1 MSISP
6 SLHIKQMAETER
18 ILSDFFVSWCSFA
31 REKRSET
38 HFFLVREGKKSV
50 LELNRTRMTAAQT
63 LCLSGRSSPPAPGA
77 SASSGF
83 AQRSKLLHSL
93 GVVCASED
101 AMMTHLSPAMKDASN
116 ALPSPPSRAN
126 SAGLKKPR
134 LLVQSSIPASV
145 PIPGKG
151 AGLSSA
157 TSSQHL
163 TLAKMQEPLKY
174 SQEEEESIST
184 TTTTESTEPAEPIK
198 PKRRGIS
205 FDESVNVVP
214 IPMRTDYSKRMRDR
228 MFHDRKDLETMAARN
243 SIEFAAEGWDW
254 RTVTEEDFMYTCSV
268 TGTKVH
274 PIHIQRYQLAQQ
286 RQKAEQLAGSN
297 PKKHLQQRR
306 TTTIAMRRQAVE
318 EP

>member
-1 MSISP
+1 
-6 SLHIKQMAETER
+6 
-18 ILSDFFVSWCSFA
+18 
-31 REKRSET
+31 
-38 HFFLVREGKKSV
+38 
-50 LELNRTRMTAAQT
+50 MTAVQP
-63 LCLSGRSSPPAPGA
+63 LCLSGRSSSPVPGA
-77 SASSGF
+77 SASASGF

-101 AMMTHLSPAMKDASN
+101 TIMTQLSGSSSAMKDTSN
-116 ALPSPPSRAN
+116 ALPSPPPRAN

-145 PIPGKG
+145 PLPGIKVG
-151 AGLSSA
+151 VTPSSSVTSPKQLS
-157 TSSQHL
+157 
-163 TLAKMQEPLKY
+163 LAKMQEPLKY
-174 SQEEEESIST
+174 SKDDSVST
-184 TTTTESTEPAEPIK
+184 TPKTVTTTK

-205 FDESVNVVP
+205 FDEAVSVVP

-228 MFHDRKDLETMAARN
+228 MYHDRKDLETMAARN

-254 RTVTEEDFMYTCSV
+254 RTVTEEDGMYTCSV

-286 RQKAEQLAGSN
+286 RQKAEQLAGTSG
-297 PKKHLQQRR
+297 RR
-306 TTTIAMRRQAVE
+306 AAIASAAATCRQAVE

>member
-1 MSISP
+1 
-6 SLHIKQMAETER
+6 
-18 ILSDFFVSWCSFA
+18 
-31 REKRSET
+31 
-38 HFFLVREGKKSV
+38 
-50 LELNRTRMTAAQT
+50 MTAAQT

-101 AMMTHLSPAMKDASN
+101 TMTHLSPAMKDTSN

-126 SAGLKKPR
+126 SGGLKKPR

-145 PIPGKG
+145 PVPGKG
-151 AGLSSA
+151 AGLSSV

-163 TLAKMQEPLKY
+163 TLAKTKMQEPLKF
-174 SQEEEESIST
+174 SKDVSVST
-184 TTTTESTEPAEPIK
+184 TKTTTK
-198 PKRRGIS
+198 PKRRGIA

-228 MFHDRKDLETMAARN
+228 MFHDRKELETMAARN

-254 RTVTEEDFMYTCSV
+254 RTVTEEDGMYTCSV

-306 TTTIAMRRQAVE
+306 TTIAATRRQAVE

>member
-1 MSISP
+1 
-6 SLHIKQMAETER
+6 
-18 ILSDFFVSWCSFA
+18 
-31 REKRSET
+31 
-38 HFFLVREGKKSV
+38 
-50 LELNRTRMTAAQT
+50 
-63 LCLSGRSSPPAPGA
+63 
-77 SASSGF
+77 
-83 AQRSKLLHSL
+83 
-93 GVVCASED
+93 
-101 AMMTHLSPAMKDASN
+101 MMTHLSPAMKDTSN
-116 ALPSPPSRAN
+116 SLPSPPSRAN

-174 SQEEEESIST
+174 SQEESVST
-184 TTTTESTEPAEPIK
+184 TTTTNSTETTE

-228 MFHDRKDLETMAARN
+228 MFHDKKDLETMAARN

-254 RTVTEEDFMYTCSV
+254 RTVTEEDGMYTCSV